1 MDDLESKAQRA
12 RLQADLK
19 EKQDDLNET
28 VNDHLIEISQNA
40 LDDLKDSL
48 QDAFD
53 DKWEHIF
60 TDLSQVTQ
68 LMSAANALTKGSTL
82 TINNALN
89 KLLGYYGIDPNK
101 VQLSDV
107 VSTASAGYASGTKS
121 VSQSGLAWTQEG
133 RKPEFIVR
141 KSDGAILTPL
151 SRGDGVIPND
161 LTDNLFAGGKI
172 TPEEF
177 IGKTGA
183 DYSTPETNV
192 NNNVYNNYDSLIR
205 VDGNVDS
212 TVITDLK
219 AFGKQF
225 YEDSY
230 QYTHRRIV
238 SDLKKIGVKR

>member
-53 DKWEHIF
+53 DKWEHISS
-60 TDLSQVTQ
+60 DIGAVAE
-68 LMSAANALTKGSTL
+68 LMSAANDL
-82 TINNALN
+82 TIASTSTINETLN
-89 KLLGYYGIDPNK
+89 RLLKFYGIEPNET
-101 VQLSDV
+101 QLNDV
-107 VSTASAGYASGTKS
+107 VSS
-121 VSQSGLAWTQEG
+121 VSQGHAKGTKGVNSNQLAWTQEG
-133 RKPEFIVR
+133 HKPEFIIR

-161 LTDNLFAGGKI
+161 LTDNLFAWGKI

-183 DYSTPETNV
+183 DYNAPETNV
-192 NNNVYNNYDSLIR
+192 NNNVYNNYESLIR